1 MYQNEGERKRKRES
15 ERKRDGG
22 FAREGG
28 QRREGMDAEREGER
42 EITSRASV
50 GKSEGERFPEGSRGR
65 KSALAMKARE
75 RGGERQRARERV

>member
-1 MYQNEGERKRKRES
+1 
-15 ERKRDGG
+15 
-22 FAREGG
+22 
-28 QRREGMDAEREGER
+28 MDAERDGER